1 MLCLIFWISAPTT
14 ASPKPFRTSR
24 QHVAEALRAAL
35 TPRLI
40 HTEGHVLSA
49 LLAAANAP
57 KFSWIYHGFDH
68 ENHGLESIGARNV
81 AGVLGTLTG
90 NHGCFTEYRDIYPFI
105 SFKHHD
111 LDCVP
116 LSWMIYLLYPYHGD
130 FHSYPLGNPTLSS
143 TIFPAWNL
151 HF

>member
-57 KFSWIYHGFDH
+57 KFSWIYDGFDH
-68 ENHGLESIGARNV
+68 KNHGLEHEMWRGFWEHLQETMDVSQNIGIS
-81 AGVLGTLTG
+81 
-90 NHGCFTEYRDIYPFI
+90 NH
-105 SFKHHD
+105 
-111 LDCVP
+111 
-116 LSWMIYLLYPYHGD
+116 LSH
-130 FHSYPLGNPTLSS
+130 LST
-143 TIFPAWNL
+143 TI
-151 HF
+151 